1 MNEKKYMSLSPAHRA
16 VIDKHSGR
24 ELSRKAT
31 DVYIKRAEQAVA
43 SVRGKADVYEL
54 PKSEQERIAKVL
66 RPIVDEWIKEMEPK
80 GIPAREMLKKA
91 GYKGL

>member
-1 MNEKKYMSLSPAHRA
+1 MNEKKYNGLSAANRA
-16 VIDKHSGR
+16 VIDKISGR

-54 PKSEQERIAKVL
+54 PKSEQERITKTL
-66 RPIVDEWIKEMEPK
+66 RPIIDEWIREMEGKGVPAKEML
-80 GIPAREMLKKA
+80 RKA
-91 GYKGL
+91 GYKGV